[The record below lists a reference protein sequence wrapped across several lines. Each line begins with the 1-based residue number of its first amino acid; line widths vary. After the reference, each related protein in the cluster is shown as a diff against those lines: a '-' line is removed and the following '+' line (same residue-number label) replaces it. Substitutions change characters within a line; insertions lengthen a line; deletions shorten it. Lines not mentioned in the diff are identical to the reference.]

1 MKRVACRENEYC
13 IYDLPVDITRLIVS
27 FITEGALFKLCQ
39 SSKKTRRF
47 ILSQVDLYQ
56 LINESKSYTRDPI
69 KVFDKKSIFGPFN
82 KWYETKYRSL
92 LNNGDVSTH
101 KDVMLFNEIAL
112 KLRKFSYLETRF
124 ERDCFSDL
132 VALRFDAN
140 DAIVTNLRIKD
151 DRSSSSERDEELPIG
166 KYDTGCFIIQF
177 EPETKKVIGVCEC
190 DDVGGIF
197 RKYLLGTCE
206 IISAE
211 KNKCVALCHSN
222 IFHEVHN
229 IHGDLFSKSGILDTL
244 SRTLRYN
251 DLFRE
256 LQPLFIE
263 PLKKELRQLEA
274 ESVCQ

>member
-13 IYDLPVDITRLIVS
+13 IYDLPMDTTRLIIS
-27 FITEGALFKLCQ
+27 FITEDALFKLCQ

-56 LINESKSYTRDPI
+56 PINESKSYMRDPI
-69 KVFDKKSIFGPFN
+69 KVFDKKSIVGPFN
-82 KWYETKYRSL
+82 KWYEAKYRSL

-101 KDVMLFNEIAL
+101 KDVILFNEIAL
-112 KLRKFSYLETRF
+112 KLRKLSYLETRF

-132 VALRFDAN
+132 VTLRLTPN
-140 DAIVTNLRIKD
+140 QPIMTNLRIKY
-151 DRSSSSERDEELPIG
+151 DRSSSFGREEEEPIG

-177 EPETKKVIGVCEC
+177 EPETKEVISVCEC
-190 DDVGGIF
+190 DDVTGIF
-197 RKYLLGTCE
+197 RKHLLGTCE
-206 IISAE
+206 IVSAD

-229 IHGDLFSKSGILDTL
+229 IRGDLFSKSGILDTL
-244 SRTLRYN
+244 SRTLQYN

-263 PLKKELRQLEA
+263 PLKKELRQLE
-274 ESVCQ
+274 SVCQ